1 MDEFPSLD
9 HFPLIDEIDH
19 EILMHRDAH
28 FGGLFSVMIDYYKDG
43 GKGIQPE
50 FELKRI
56 EELAELETQLKQN
69 LAALFLT
76 AQEIE
81 KVADAKKAYKSL
93 RDIFEL
99 KKTTNLNPKLIAELI
114 LSEDED
120 PQKEIEALVKERETV
135 VPLLIDL
142 LRKEELRDVLY
153 PGYGKAAESIL
164 RCLKCMGDKRAIIAL
179 FESIGT
185 GDFFFDE
192 LVIEALKAIGDPARC
207 FLLKVLN
214 KRPLNEDNEKAAIA
228 LKAFQEDKEVISAA
242 LKLLE
247 QSDVQQALCLP
258 TYLAL
263 LFMGIQDPVQRQQ
276 VKLLSLDEKLPLAL
290 RQDLKSVL
298 LNDY

>member
-1 MDEFPSLD
+1 MDESLSLD

-28 FGGLFSVMIDYYKDG
+28 FGGLFSIMIDYYKDG
-43 GKGIQPE
+43 GKGSQPE

-56 EELAELETQLKQN
+56 KELEELEIQLKQN

-81 KVADAKKAYKSL
+81 RVGDAKKAYKNL
-93 RDIFEL
+93 RDICEL

-114 LSEDED
+114 LSEDEE
-120 PQKEIEALVKERETV
+120 PQEEIEALVKQKETV

-142 LRKEELRDVLY
+142 LKKDELRDVLY
-153 PGYGKAAESIL
+153 PGYGKAAESII
-164 RCLKCMGDKRAIIAL
+164 RCLKRIGDKRAIIAL

-192 LVIEALKAIGDPARC
+192 LIIEALKAIGDPAKR
-207 FLLKVLN
+207 FLLTVLN

-228 LKAFQEDKEVISAA
+228 LKAFKEDKEVISSV
-242 LKLLE
+242 LTLLE
-247 QSDVQQALCLP
+247 QPEVQQALCLP

-263 LFMGIQDPVQRQQ
+263 LCMGIQDPVQKQQ
-276 VKLLSLDEKLPLAL
+276 VKLLSLNEKLPLAL
-290 RQDLKSVL
+290 RQDLKNVL
-298 LNDY
+298 YE